1 MAFIHADL
9 AAGGWKRFNLMEQLG
24 NVGSDIERAIR
35 WKERGNEEYFQAAFD
50 RAIEL
55 MDLTIQDSRW
65 KKQLKEL
72 CRAREVI
79 CDYFFGGNQYGS
91 TAESL
96 QKYFF
101 HFALAANAGRRSVK

>member
-1 MAFIHADL
+1 MNFIHTDL
-9 AAGGWKRFNLMEQLG
+9 AAGGWKKYTLLEQLG
-24 NVGSDIERAIR
+24 NVGSDVDRAIK
-35 WKERGNEEYFQAAFD
+35 WKGKNNEAYFMAAFY

-55 MDLTIQDSRW
+55 MDLTIQDKRW

-79 CDYFFGGNQYGS
+79 CDYLVGDNTYGS

-96 QKYFF
+96 SKYFYY
-101 HFALAANAGRRSVK
+101 FALAARANR